1 LNNLGKKIVPL
12 REYKIS
18 QSTTNPKIFKIMSKI
33 TLQTEIQEVDFPIE
47 EIIGI
52 PNTVTIKA
60 MEEAQKLM
68 NDKNTKFFTDL
79 RDFLDYLKK

>member
-1 LNNLGKKIVPL
+1 
-12 REYKIS
+12 
-18 QSTTNPKIFKIMSKI
+18 MSKI

-52 PNTVTIKA
+52 PNTVTIKT

>member
-1 LNNLGKKIVPL
+1 
-12 REYKIS
+12 
-18 QSTTNPKIFKIMSKI
+18 MSKI
-33 TLQTEIQEVDFPIE
+33 TLQADIQKVNLPIE

-52 PNTVTIKA
+52 PNTVTIKS
-60 MEEAQKLM
+60 MKEAQKLM

>member
-1 LNNLGKKIVPL
+1 MN
-12 REYKIS
+12 
-18 QSTTNPKIFKIMSKI
+18 TI
-33 TLQTEIQEVDFPIE
+33 TLQADIQKVNLPIE

-60 MEEAQKLM
+60 MGEAQKLM

>member
-1 LNNLGKKIVPL
+1 MQDIRNSNFH
-12 REYKIS
+12 
-18 QSTTNPKIFKIMSKI
+18 QSKNIMSKI
-33 TLQTEIQEVDFPIE
+33 TLQVDIQKVNLPIGK
-47 EIIGI
+47 IIGI

>member
-1 LNNLGKKIVPL
+1 
-12 REYKIS
+12 
-18 QSTTNPKIFKIMSKI
+18 MSKI
-33 TLQTEIQEVDFPIE
+33 TLEADIQKVNLPIE

-60 MEEAQKLM
+60 MKEAQKLM

-79 RDFLDYLKK
+79 RVFLDYLKK

>member
-1 LNNLGKKIVPL
+1 
-12 REYKIS
+12 
-18 QSTTNPKIFKIMSKI
+18 MSKI
-33 TLQTEIQEVDFPIE
+33 SLQADIQKVNLPIE

-60 MEEAQKLM
+60 MEEVQKLM

>member
-1 LNNLGKKIVPL
+1 
-12 REYKIS
+12 
-18 QSTTNPKIFKIMSKI
+18 MSKI
-33 TLQTEIQEVDFPIE
+33 TLQADIQKVNLPIE

-60 MEEAQKLM
+60 MEETQKLM

>member
-1 LNNLGKKIVPL
+1 
-12 REYKIS
+12 
-18 QSTTNPKIFKIMSKI
+18 MSKI
-33 TLQTEIQEVDFPIE
+33 TLQADIQKVNLPIE

-60 MEEAQKLM
+60 MKEAQKLM

-79 RDFLDYLKK
+79 SVFLDYLKK

>member
-1 LNNLGKKIVPL
+1 
-12 REYKIS
+12 
-18 QSTTNPKIFKIMSKI
+18 MSKI
-33 TLQTEIQEVDFPIE
+33 TLQTEIKEVDFPIE

>member
-1 LNNLGKKIVPL
+1 
-12 REYKIS
+12 
-18 QSTTNPKIFKIMSKI
+18 MSKI
-33 TLQTEIQEVDFPIE
+33 TLQADIQKVNLPIE

-68 NDKNTKFFTDL
+68 NDKNTEFFTDL
-79 RDFLDYLKK
+79 DDFLHYLKN